1 MTVMLKFSSEESGVG
16 VRLEKFLYLIKEF
29 FKPDP
34 DSHSCIMVMLLSSC
48 LIVKRSNGNDAAANA
63 PEVSDTEADNIDG
76 QSTAEVEEAAEAL
89 DQTAPEETAPT
100 ETAPTETAPEAE
112 EPVNS
117 DITLE
122 SVKQAAI
129 DAGYAAEDIQKLRVM
144 TEPIPLR
151 GIYVNYADDSM
162 QSQTPVYEF
171 SSPGDAQMFALQV
184 NQDGYSLCAVNG
196 KLVTLAESRYG
207 VILNDKQKTVLETL
221 LKSSFMAYEEPAP
234 SPVSSNKDYAGDC
247 TRIRAIST
255 EINKLLNKSVL
266 IYAKSLPD
274 DDPGKY
280 LMQISFSML
289 SSPDMSYTSELCEDQ
304 TKMDQVA
311 QLWESYGCTDVE
323 LKHNAANDYTLS
335 GKRAGMDETFS
346 IHCMYSPERD
356 SLRILDIDGGRN
368 VEMFEF
374 VPLGQDRYAF
384 QTLYD
389 RGIIGYKDGK
399 VNSLIYSANERS
411 DESAYDPDRDS
422 IYPEGKGVDDTWVSK
437 ANKGTFEQF
446 ITFDG
451 TKLSISAKDFT
462 GTELKANIDVK

>member
-1 MTVMLKFSSEESGVG
+1 MR
-16 VRLEKFLYLIKEF
+16 RLLCSVIL
-29 FKPDP
+29 
-34 DSHSCIMVMLLSSC
+34 SCIMVMLLSSC
-48 LIVKRSNGNDAAANA
+48 TIVKRSNGNDTAANA
-63 PEVSDTEADNIDG
+63 PEVSDTEAESTDR
-76 QSTAEVEEAAEAL
+76 QSTAEAEEAAEES
-89 DQTAPEETAPT
+89 DETAT
-100 ETAPTETAPEAE
+100 ETTPGETSATETTTEAATAETTPPETAQTETVTEAE
-112 EPVNS
+112 GPVNS

-129 DAGYAAEDIQKLRVM
+129 DAGYAAEDIQNLRVM
-144 TEPIPLR
+144 TEPKLLR

-171 SSPGDAQMFALQV
+171 SSPGDALKFALQV
-184 NQDGYSLCAVNG
+184 NEDGYNLCAVNG

-207 VILNDKQKTVLETL
+207 VVLNDKQKTVLETL

-234 SPVSSNKDYAGDC
+234 PPVSSSMDYAGDC
-247 TRIRAIST
+247 TRIKAISM
-255 EINKLLNKSVL
+255 EVNKLLNKSAL
-266 IYAKSLPD
+266 IYTKSLPD

-280 LMQISFSML
+280 LMYTSFSML

-311 QLWESYGCTDVE
+311 QLWEMYGCTEVK
-323 LKHNAANDYTLS
+323 LNHNAANDYTLS

-346 IHCMYSPERD
+346 IHCMYSPDRD

-374 VPLGQDRYAF
+374 IPLGQDRYAF
-384 QTLYD
+384 QTLYE

-399 VNSLIYSANERS
+399 VTSLIYSANERS
-411 DESAYDPDRDS
+411 EGSAYDPVSDS
-422 IYPEGKGVDDTWVSK
+422 IYPEGKGVDDSWVSK
-437 ANKGTFEQF
+437 ANSGAFEQF

-451 TKLSISAKDFT
+451 TKLSISVKDFT